1 MQLKLDGSAVTHCGK
16 VRSVN
21 EDAICD
27 CPHANVWAVAD
38 GMGGHAKGEWAS
50 SVIAAALADG
60 PVAEDFDG
68 ACLALADRIHAAN
81 RTIFTEAQGRGEQ
94 MGSTVVALHVR
105 DDRFAVIWVGD
116 SRAYLLRD
124 RQLYQLTVDHSRV
137 QDMVEQGLLDP
148 AEAETHAMRNMLS
161 RAVGV
166 MEDVQVD
173 IVADRTMPGDV
184 FLLCSDGLTCLLGND
199 EIARILTE
207 QDTDSAVETLLEM
220 VLARGAPD
228 NVSIVAVDVGEAT
241 QVQAGQA
248 SAVRPEGGAPNAGP
262 SA

>member
-27 CPHANVWAVAD
+27 CPQANVWAVAD

-50 SVIAAALADG
+50 SVIAASLAEG
-60 PVAEDFDG
+60 PVGDDFEA
-68 ACLALADRIHAAN
+68 ACHALADRIHAAN
-81 RTIFTEAQGRGEQ
+81 RTIFAESQSRGEQ

-148 AEAETHAMRNMLS
+148 AEAENHAMRNMLS

-166 MEDVQVD
+166 MEEVQVD
-173 IVADRTMPGDV
+173 IVADWTVAGDV

-199 EIARILTE
+199 EIARVLTE
-207 QDTDSAVETLLEM
+207 RRTDGAVATLLDM
-220 VLARGAPD
+220 VLERGAPD
-228 NVSIVAVDVGEAT
+228 NVSIVAIDVGEAT
-241 QVQAGQA
+241 QLQAKQTDTNRME
-248 SAVRPEGGAPNAGP
+248 SGAPDAGTAP
-262 SA
+262 